1 MQKDQNMRLFFLFG
15 ILTGA
20 IFTLITVFLFN
31 AEENSDFWFM
41 EKKSVFSTASGGTLE
56 ETVDRLSTIT
66 QKAELLREKHFSG
79 KIMIIGPV
87 MRGDGIREHSLDYEF
102 VILYKSKKQAGEVEE
117 ILEEML

>member
-1 MQKDQNMRLFFLFG
+1 
-15 ILTGA
+15 
-20 IFTLITVFLFN
+20 
-31 AEENSDFWFM
+31 M
-41 EKKSVFSTASGGTLE
+41 EKKRVLSTASGGTLE

-66 QKAELLREKHFSG
+66 QKAELLREKHFSE

-117 ILEEML
+117 MLEEML